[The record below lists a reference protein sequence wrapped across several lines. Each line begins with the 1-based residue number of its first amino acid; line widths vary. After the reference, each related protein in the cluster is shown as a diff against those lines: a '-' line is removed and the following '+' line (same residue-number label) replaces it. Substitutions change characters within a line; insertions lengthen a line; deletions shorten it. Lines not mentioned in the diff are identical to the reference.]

1 MFTYCYSCLPFQ
13 LFQYQI
19 IIQVFQIANGKT
31 YKFRYS
37 NWKSRTYG
45 VNCTINLLIIDYY

>member
-37 NWKSRTYG
+37 YWKSRTYG